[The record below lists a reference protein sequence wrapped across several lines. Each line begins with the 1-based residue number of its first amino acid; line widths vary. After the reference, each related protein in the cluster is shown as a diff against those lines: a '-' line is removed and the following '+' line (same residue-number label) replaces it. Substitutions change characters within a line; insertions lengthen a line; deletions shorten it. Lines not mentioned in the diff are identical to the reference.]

1 MTVWRISLGR
11 HVKTAF
17 SGEGARRY
25 GGRWNSPGR
34 PMVYTSASLALA
46 SLELLVHLSEQD
58 LPEDLFAIPA
68 EIPDALQVRLVEP
81 GDLPKNWRSTP
92 APAKCRAVADAW
104 LAAGA
109 SAVLSVPSALIPQER
124 NFLLNPLHAG
134 MGRVKIGKAQR
145 FRFDPRLR

>member
-17 SGEGARRY
+17 NGEGARRY

-68 EIPDALQVRLVEP
+68 EIPEALEVRLVEA

-92 APAKCRAVADAW
+92 APAKCRAVGDAW

-124 NFLLNPLHAG
+124 NLLLNPLHAE
-134 MGRVKIGKAQR
+134 MGQVKIGKAQR
-145 FRFDPRLR
+145 FYFDPRLR